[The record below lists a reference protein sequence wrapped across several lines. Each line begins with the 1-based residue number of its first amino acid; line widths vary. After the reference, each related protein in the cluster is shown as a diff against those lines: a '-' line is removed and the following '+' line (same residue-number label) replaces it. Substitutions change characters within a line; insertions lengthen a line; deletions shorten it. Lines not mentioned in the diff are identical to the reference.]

1 MGFEQT
7 HPKTGGIAGQKL
19 ALIGFDP
26 IEMKRLTCLLAGHR
40 CLSRTFD
47 RGAALNQRDSVVL
60 ADVVAFRHEE
70 DAAGLSPEIKR
81 PFLVITDARA
91 HADSNLRTDAQSK
104 RKTTRLNANFRD
116 EEFLAALRG
125 LITQSNPPPEIHRVL
140 IVDDDP
146 DIRRICRTLLQ
157 NLRMDCHL
165 ASDGQEGL
173 LMAEQLMPNLMLLD
187 IEMPLL
193 SGFEVLSKIR
203 ENPCTR
209 GAVVVLFTARS
220 NSEDVARGLSLG
232 ADDYI
237 VKPFTF
243 LEMTA
248 RIRRIVES
256 TLRNG

>member
-1 MGFEQT
+1 
-7 HPKTGGIAGQKL
+7 
-19 ALIGFDP
+19 
-26 IEMKRLTCLLAGHR
+26 
-40 CLSRTFD
+40 
-47 RGAALNQRDSVVL
+47 
-60 ADVVAFRHEE
+60 
-70 DAAGLSPEIKR
+70 
-81 PFLVITDARA
+81 
-91 HADSNLRTDAQSK
+91 
-104 RKTTRLNANFRD
+104 
-116 EEFLAALRG
+116 
-125 LITQSNPPPEIHRVL
+125 
-140 IVDDDP
+140 
-146 DIRRICRTLLQ
+146 
-157 NLRMDCHL
+157 
-165 ASDGQEGL
+165 
-173 LMAEQLMPNLMLLD
+173 MPNLILLD